1 MLVDSAS
8 VDSASVD
15 LVTPWAVE
23 HACMQH
29 DSLVEKARK
38 LRSDLKRSL
47 AGQASRRTRERSGTL
62 LGQLV
67 DELIELLRIKRES
80 GYFGGVTQDRDR
92 LQSEVDQLDR
102 DWEHLVSDITSLAE
116 QLKRNQTSRSTPS
129 RVQSCF
135 RTIDELD
142 LRESRLVQEL
152 WSFEIGSPAPATRV
166 N

>member
-1 MLVDSAS
+1 MSVDSASSDFTS

-29 DSLVEKARK
+29 DSLVEKTQK
-38 LRSDLKRSL
+38 LRGDLKRSL
-47 AGQASRRTRERSGTL
+47 AGQPSRRTRERVGTL
-62 LGQLV
+62 LNQLV
-67 DELIELLRIKRES
+67 DELLDLLRIKRDS
-80 GYFGGVTQDRDR
+80 GYFGGMTLGLAR

-102 DWEHLVSDITSLAE
+102 DWEHLVSNITSLAE

-129 RVQSCF
+129 RVQNCF

-152 WSFEIGSPAPATRV
+152 WSFEIG
-166 N
+166 

>member
-1 MLVDSAS
+1 M
-8 VDSASVD
+8 SVD

-23 HACMQH
+23 HACIQH
-29 DSLVEKARK
+29 DRLLEKSRT
-38 LRSDLKRSL
+38 LRSELKRSL
-47 AGQASRRTRERSGTL
+47 SGQPSRRTRERAGAK

-80 GYFGGVTQDRDR
+80 GYFGGQTQERTR
-92 LQSEVDQLDR
+92 LQTEIDELDR
-102 DWEHLVSDITSLAE
+102 NWEHLVSDVTSLAE
-116 QLKRNQTSRSTPS
+116 QLKRNQVSRSTPS

-152 WSFEIGSPAPATRV
+152 WSFEIGSPNLAV
-166 N
+166 NTN